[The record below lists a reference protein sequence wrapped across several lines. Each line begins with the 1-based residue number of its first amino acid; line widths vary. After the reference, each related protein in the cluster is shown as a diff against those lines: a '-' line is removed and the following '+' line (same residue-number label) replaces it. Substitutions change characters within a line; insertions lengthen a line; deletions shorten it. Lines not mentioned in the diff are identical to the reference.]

1 MTRWELHQRTGV
13 RANTIGDVARSMLA
27 KRWLREI
34 DSQISGRGRPRVPLE
49 IDGIAWRTLGLSVRP
64 DGVSCACITP
74 KGEIHVVDPGSGSP
88 TVSRDVVK
96 RAAEMMSQHLDS
108 SIVSIGLC
116 VPGFADYENR
126 RLLLSTVSPGQRGM
140 SLQPIFDVAG
150 DCPIVL
156 DNDMSALAARW
167 WHHATPRS
175 NQTTLVLQTND
186 GAIGAAIMVNGKPN
200 FGSVLGGAELGHMRF
215 PIETDLCSCGRRGCL
230 ARIFSSS
237 YLKRITQNR
246 VGTLEEGLARFERGE
261 NEVQPLIEVLGM
273 GISNAVNLVRPHRL
287 VMVTRYADYPRFIK
301 TIEQLI
307 RNDTLDDIADKMK
320 VTIWP
325 EANRD
330 NAIEAAFLA
339 LAAVYSEDWRNHP
352 YPS

>member
-1 MTRWELHQRTGV
+1 
-13 RANTIGDVARSMLA
+13 MLT
-27 KRWLREI
+27 KRWLYEI
-34 DSQISGRGRPRVPLE
+34 DSQISGRGRPRIPLA

-64 DGVSCACITP
+64 DGVSCARITP
-74 KGEIHVVDPGSGSP
+74 KGEVEMVIPGSEGP
-88 TVSRDVVK
+88 TDSRNVVQ
-96 RAAEMMSQHLDS
+96 RAAEMVSQHLDS
-108 SIVSIGLC
+108 SVLSIGLC

-126 RLLLSTVSPGQRGM
+126 RLLLSTVSPGLRGL

-156 DNDMSALAARW
+156 DNDMSAVAARW
-167 WHHATPRS
+167 WHHATPKS
-175 NQTTLVLQTND
+175 NKTTLVIQTND
-186 GAIGAAIMVNGKPN
+186 EAIGAAIMINGKPN

-237 YLKRITQNR
+237 HLKRITRNR
-246 VGTLEEGLARFERGE
+246 MVTLEEGLAQFEQGE
-261 NEVQPLIEVLGM
+261 DDMQPLIEVLGM

-287 VMVTRYADYPRFIK
+287 VMVTRYADHPRFIK

-325 EANRD
+325 KANSD

-339 LAAVYSEDWRNHP
+339 LAAVYSEDWRNA
-352 YPS
+352 SRV